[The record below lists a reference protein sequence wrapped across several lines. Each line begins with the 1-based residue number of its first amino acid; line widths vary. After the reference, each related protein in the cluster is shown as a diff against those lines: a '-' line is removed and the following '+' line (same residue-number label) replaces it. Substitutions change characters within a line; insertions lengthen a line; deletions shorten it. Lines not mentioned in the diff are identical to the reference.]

1 VIGWGRDK
9 QQNTEELK
17 NAETKKNEET
27 EREETCQIYKEG
39 SSLLIAD

>member
-27 EREETCQIYKEG
+27 EREKTCQIYKKG